1 MKSALVA
8 TIAILTAGT
17 AVAKCDCSSV
27 VGGNKIQ
34 TKIWKQECDKLEGN
48 DPDIEDRCVFLK
60 GTWDSKVEK
69 EPVTRCTK
77 YSAVEGSTAS
87 ANLGFSCCNNMK
99 AGSEG
104 GKAPKCGYFE
114 SGQCKPIYI
123 KHENVFSAEDKASN
137 LCR

>member
-1 MKSALVA
+1 MEEAWIS
-8 TIAILTAGT
+8 
-17 AVAKCDCSSV
+17 
-27 VGGNKIQ
+27 
-34 TKIWKQECDKLEGN
+34 
-48 DPDIEDRCVFLK
+48 
-60 GTWDSKVEK
+60 
-69 EPVTRCTK
+69 
-77 YSAVEGSTAS
+77 
-87 ANLGFSCCNNMK
+87 LGPTLSRSFISCNNMK